1 MKVIRV
7 EVQNFGHDKRG
18 LRQNRHT
25 ERESEEKQREA
36 RDVEAR
42 GRESYIQ
49 HSVDSAA
56 PPF

>member
-18 LRQNRHT
+18 LRQNRYT

-49 HSVDSAA
+49 YSVDSAA
-56 PPF
+56 APF